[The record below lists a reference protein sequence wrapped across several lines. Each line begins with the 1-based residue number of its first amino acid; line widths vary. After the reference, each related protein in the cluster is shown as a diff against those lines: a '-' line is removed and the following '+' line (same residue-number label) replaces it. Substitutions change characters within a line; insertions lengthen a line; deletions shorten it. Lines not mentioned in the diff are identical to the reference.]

1 MFGIRILRVVAPPA
15 LWRRA
20 LMKWTKPEV
29 EVIEFGMEIGAY
41 AGSA

>member
-1 MFGIRILRVVAPPA
+1 MVAPPA
-15 LWRRA
+15 TGRTA

-29 EVIEFGMEIGAY
+29 EVIELGMEIGAY